1 MQVRDVT
8 VAGMTLQIKTVE
20 RKTSVGA
27 RYYESRGSFRS
38 AGSPCTIHIVTAARH
53 TSAHLAELGLLSIAK
68 NYGWG
73 VQGNSRP

>member
-8 VAGMTLQIKTVE
+8 AAGMTLRIRTVE
-20 RKTSVGA
+20 RKTSFGG

-38 AGSPCTIHIVTAARH
+38 AHSPCTIHLVTSATH
-53 TSAHLAELGLLSIAK
+53 TSAHLAELGLISIAR

-73 VQGNSRP
+73 V